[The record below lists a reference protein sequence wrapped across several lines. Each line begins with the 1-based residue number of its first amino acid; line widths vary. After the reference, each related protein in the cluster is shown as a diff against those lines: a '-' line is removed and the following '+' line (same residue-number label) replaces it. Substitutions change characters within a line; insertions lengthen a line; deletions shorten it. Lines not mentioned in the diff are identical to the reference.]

1 MKGQIVK
8 TVNKVNHSYKRIYRQ
23 RGSALI
29 ISLIILLAMTLIGV
43 QGMRTTT
50 LEEKMSGNYLDNQIA
65 FEAAE
70 SALKAASR
78 WLDDRTTAPIVDSSG
93 TNGVWTYGVPQPFS
107 DTWWS
112 SNGTSA
118 GSDMGGL
125 SGQSLSAQPMY
136 YIEFRQKITNN
147 SPEIGSLAQPPT
159 YFYLITARG
168 QGGLAN
174 SVVLLQESFAKQY

>member
-1 MKGQIVK
+1 MHLLIQ
-8 TVNKVNHSYKRIYRQ
+8 SAQQ
-23 RGSALI
+23 RKKQQGSALI
-29 ISLIILLAMTLIGV
+29 ISLVILLALTLIGV

-70 SALKAASR
+70 SALKVAAR
-78 WLDDRTTAPIVDSSG
+78 WLNGRIVAPIADSSG
-93 TNGVWTYGVPQPFS
+93 TNDVWTYGTPQPFNDS
-107 DTWWS
+107 WWT
-112 SNGTSA
+112 SNAISA
-118 GSDMGGL
+118 GADMGGL

-136 YIEFRQKITNN
+136 YIEFRQKINTGR
-147 SPEIGSLAQPPT
+147 EVGSLAQPPT